1 MDREQW
7 TVRLYGNLE
16 TRSRLQR
23 MMNDAFEGL
32 ADSAGQGPWQLADRG
47 DAIACRLDISAG
59 RREFCDK
66 TGMVLA
72 EFMLAV
78 KEPQA
83 LEKIMQRRLGTRD
96 PKEIKTGVREAVV
109 LLNGELPSGGEAFG
123 AQADGGEGRRRR
135 QVQMGMKLGEY
146 LWRHGSVHLDGYVR
160 FRMRDYA
167 DELREAAETAIEE
180 MLMDRQ
186 YQEFMR
192 LLQSMVKGQETG
204 LPAIH
209 VLHGAG
215 QGPTLL
221 DEKMRPLQDEPV
233 AEPMLQAAA
242 DQQDRE
248 SLLVTRLLAAS
259 PRKLYIH
266 TDEPDAQ
273 VVRTLMGIFGE
284 RAAICDHPSLR

>member
-1 MDREQW
+1 M
-7 TVRLYGNLE
+7 
-16 TRSRLQR
+16 RSRLQR

-32 ADSAGQGPWQLADRG
+32 ADSAGQGPWRLAERG
-47 DAIACRLDISAG
+47 DAIVCGLDISAG
-59 RREFCDK
+59 QREFCDK
-66 TGMVLA
+66 IGMVLA
-72 EFMLAV
+72 EFVLAV

-83 LEKIMQRRLGTRD
+83 LERFMQRRLGTRD
-96 PKEIKTGVREAVV
+96 QKEIKTGIREAIV
-109 LLNGELPSGGEAFG
+109 LLNGELPDGEAG
-123 AQADGGEGRRRR
+123 GPDAVAGEGRKRRL
-135 QVQMGMKLGEY
+135 VKIAVKLGDY
-146 LWRHGSVHLDGYVR
+146 LWRNGSLHLDGFMR
-160 FRMRDYA
+160 FRMREHA
-167 DELREAAETAIEE
+167 EELKEAAETAVEE

-209 VLHGAG
+209 VLHGGG

-233 AEPMLQAAA
+233 TEPILQAAS

-259 PRKLYIH
+259 PRRLYIH

-284 RAAICDHPSLR
+284 RAAICDHPVPR

>member
-16 TRSRLQR
+16 TRRTLQR

-32 ADSAGQGPWQLADRG
+32 ADSAGEGPWQLGDRG
-47 DAIACRLDISAG
+47 DAIVCSLDIDAG

-72 EFMLAV
+72 EFVLAY
-78 KEPQA
+78 KEPLA
-83 LEKIMQRRLGTRD
+83 LEKLIQRKLGTRD
-96 PKEIKTGVREAVV
+96 AKEIKTGMREAVV
-109 LLNGELPSGGEAFG
+109 LLNGELPDG
-123 AQADGGEGRRRR
+123 AEGPADGQSGTGRRRR
-135 QVQMGMKLGEY
+135 LARMGMKLGEY
-146 LWRHGSVHLDGYVR
+146 LWQNGSLHLDGFLR

-167 DELREAAETAIEE
+167 EELREAGETAVEE

-209 VLHGAG
+209 VLHGGG

-221 DEKMRPLQDEPV
+221 DEKMRPLQDEPGT
-233 AEPMLQAAA
+233 EPVLQAA

-259 PRKLYIH
+259 PRRLYIH

-284 RAAICDHPSLR
+284 RAAICDHPVLR

>member
-1 MDREQW
+1 MEREQW
-7 TVRLYGNLE
+7 CVRLYGNLE
-16 TRSRLQR
+16 MRTQLQK

-47 DAIACRLDISAG
+47 DAIVCRLDIVAG

-72 EFMLAV
+72 EFVLSV
-78 KEPQA
+78 KEPHM
-83 LEKIMQRRLGTRD
+83 LEKLMQSKLGTRD
-96 PKEIKTGVREAVV
+96 VKEIRTGMKEAVI
-109 LLNGELPSGGEAFG
+109 LLNGDLPEGESIESEGETG
-123 AQADGGEGRRRR
+123 AGRKLRLGR
-135 QVQMGMKLGEY
+135 MGMKLGEY
-146 LWRHGSVHLDGYVR
+146 LWEKGSVHLDGFIR
-160 FRMRDYA
+160 FRMREYA
-167 DELREAAETAIEE
+167 EELKDAAESAACE

-209 VLHGAG
+209 VLHGGG
-215 QGPTLL
+215 QSPTLL
-221 DEKMRPLQDEPV
+221 DEKLRPLLDEQA
-233 AEPMLQAAA
+233 AEPILQAAA

-259 PRKLYIH
+259 PRRLYIH
-266 TDEPDAQ
+266 TNEPDAQ

-284 RAAICDHPSLR
+284 RAAICDDPVLR